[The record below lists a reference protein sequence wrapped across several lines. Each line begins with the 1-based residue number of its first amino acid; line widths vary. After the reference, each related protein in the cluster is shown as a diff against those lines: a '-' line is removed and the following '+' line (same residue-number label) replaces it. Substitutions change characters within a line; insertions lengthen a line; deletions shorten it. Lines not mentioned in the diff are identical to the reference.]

1 MITEIIGVKT
11 LVESNLPPSPVSII
25 AISIP
30 FGIGFASLFWFI
42 NLSYGLQLFLTIV
55 CWGAVIG
62 LMELGVWLVSKAIK
76 KKNKDKPKKRDPFA
90 D

>member
-1 MITEIIGVKT
+1 M
-11 LVESNLPPSPVSII
+11 LNSNSEKRVFKKNLRRRVIEVL
-25 AISIP
+25 ISIP
-30 FGIGFASLFWFI
+30 FGIGFATLFWWI

-62 LMELGVWLVSKAIK
+62 LMELGFWLFSKNIK
-76 KKNKDKPKKRDPFA
+76 KKNKDKPRDPFA

>member
-1 MITEIIGVKT
+1 MLNSDSERRIFKKNLKRRII
-11 LVESNLPPSPVSII
+11 EI